1 MPPSRR
7 LAVAAVAMACA
18 AALAACGS
26 SATKKDDEYKNA
38 RALPPL
44 EVPPDLINPPKDAA
58 LAVPAVPAGG
68 AANAAAPPPAPP
80 ETAAA
85 APAAP
90 VSNPQVRLERDGA
103 QRWLVVSGEVA
114 AVIKRVHEFL
124 LQEGYDI
131 AAEDAARGNI
141 ETEWRAAD
149 AGRAGDN
156 DKEKLNEAL
165 SAGLQDK
172 FRIRLEAGRSPGT
185 VEIYVSHLGLQR
197 VTADG
202 ADKWQPRPADPAIEA
217 DMLRRLQGFFG
228 SEGTHAEPAL
238 DLPKVHSDI
247 RTSQDGA
254 TTMRLAE
261 DFDRAWRR
269 IGFALGR
276 GGFVIEDRNRNDGL
290 YLIRLGR
297 AFKEDAKAGFFG
309 RLFGASGG
317 DPDAQYRV
325 FLKGMGD
332 ETTVV
337 VQHPGGAVVRTSIG
351 ERILNRLQEKME

>member
-1 MPPSRR
+1 
-7 LAVAAVAMACA
+7 MACA

-26 SATKKDDEYKNA
+26 SATIKDDEYKNA
-38 RALPPL
+38 LALPPL

-68 AANAAAPPPAPP
+68 AAIAAAPRPAPP

-90 VSNPQVRLERDGA
+90 VSNPQGRLERDGA

-114 AVIKRVHEFL
+114 AVTKRVHEFL

-202 ADKWQPRPADPAIEA
+202 ADKWQPRAA
-217 DMLRRLQGFFG
+217 
-228 SEGTHAEPAL
+228 
-238 DLPKVHSDI
+238 
-247 RTSQDGA
+247 
-254 TTMRLAE
+254 
-261 DFDRAWRR
+261 RR